1 MKYLITAAALCLG
14 MMTAQAQTEKTAP
27 MVPASHNC
35 LSSTTD
41 KDWAGLALSTEQTAK
56 VKEIQSE
63 CMKVSAKMKADNV
76 DTKASPMLDKYEGK
90 VKEVLTPAQ
99 YDKWVKGC
107 STHASIDKGDM
118 QKQQEPAEDDNN

>member
-1 MKYLITAAALCLG
+1 MKYLMTAAALCLG
-14 MMTAQAQTEKTAP
+14 MMTVQAQTGKTAP
-27 MVPASHNC
+27 MVPMSHNC

-63 CMKVSAKMKADNV
+63 CMKVSDKLKADNV
-76 DTKASPMLDKYEGK
+76 DTKISPMLDKYEGK

-107 STHASIDKGDM
+107 STHASINKTDM
-118 QKQQEPAEDDNN
+118 EKSQEPANDDN